1 MADTVSVNDH
11 EEEEMLESTKTPPFV
26 KGQRVFA
33 KDDTSGIL
41 YEAVVRRTMFGMT
54 RQRQIHQHEDE
65 HDISEEDKE
74 EWHCFVHYLG
84 WNVSWD
90 RWVSE
95 GALYELTDKNR
106 ELAQKLQDAVKQ
118 AKKKHGRKSPH
129 IMVELQARMKQLEQ
143 ERRLEERREELEK
156 QGIVMQEQDQQQ
168 ATSVEKSTKYTKAYF
183 KKELELRTEDLQGKR
198 KQSHAEK
205 LVLPF
210 SLKKVR
216 SLFVMWYGCT
226 ACHSFF
232 TQK

>member
-1 MADTVSVNDH
+1 MSESND
-11 EEEEMLESTKTPPFV
+11 SSSKPPPFF

-41 YEAVVRRTMFGMT
+41 YEAVIRRTMFGMT

-65 HDISEEDKE
+65 HDIQEDKE

-90 RWVSE
+90 RWVSQ
-95 GALYELTDKNR
+95 GALYELTEKNR
-106 ELAQKLQDAVKQ
+106 ELAQKLQDAVKE

-129 IMVELQARMKQLEQ
+129 IMAELQARMKQLEQ
-143 ERRLEERREELEK
+143 ERRLEERREELAR

-168 ATSVEKSTKYTKAYF
+168 AATTEKNTKYTKPYF
-183 KKELELRTEDLQGKR
+183 KKELELRKEDLQGKR

-210 SLKKVR
+210 SLKKVCR
-216 SLFVMWYGCT
+216 LLVMWL
-226 ACHSFF
+226 
-232 TQK
+232 